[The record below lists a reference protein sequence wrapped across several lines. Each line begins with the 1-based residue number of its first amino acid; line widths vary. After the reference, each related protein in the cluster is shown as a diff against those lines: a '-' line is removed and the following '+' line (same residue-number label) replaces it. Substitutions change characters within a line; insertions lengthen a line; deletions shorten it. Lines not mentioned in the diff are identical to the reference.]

1 MAGKKQ
7 KKICIVCGG
16 TGQIGYFKGVS
27 RFLLSNEECE
37 ECAGTGIALKV
48 AEDLKQGDPGKKS
61 NKKK

>member
-37 ECAGTGIALKV
+37 ECAGTGIALEV
-48 AEDLKQGDPGKKS
+48 AEDRKQSVPGKRS
-61 NKKK
+61 KKKK